1 MNIKGLVNG
10 SNQYIDVVQNRGV
23 IDYVQDGV
31 IINNSVASTV
41 LVSSQS
47 DLSALDDY
55 APGTIAYTAGYK
67 NMWQKAPNGSWTAF
81 D

>member
-10 SNQYIDVVQNRGV
+10 NNQYIDVVQNRGV
-23 IDYVQDGV
+23 TDYVQDG
-31 IINNSVASTV
+31 IIVNNSVTETV

-47 DLSALDDY
+47 ELELLGNYS
-55 APGTIAYTAGYK
+55 PGTIAYTAGYK
-67 NMWQKAPNGSWTAF
+67 QMWQKAPNGSWVAF